1 MIFEWDDKK
10 NDINLQKH
18 KIDFELISLV
28 FNETLI
34 EQEDKRK
41 DYGEVRFVGYGLIQG
56 RCINVVFTKR
66 GEKIRII
73 SGRKANAKET
83 RKYHETINR
92 LRQSQR

>member
-10 NDINLQKH
+10 NQINLEKH
-18 KIDFELISLV
+18 KISFELISLV
-28 FNETLI
+28 FDENLISKEDERHDYNEI
-34 EQEDKRK
+34 RHI
-41 DYGEVRFVGYGLIQG
+41 GYGLIQG
-56 RCINVVFTKR
+56 RCINVIFTKR

-83 RKYHETINR
+83 RKYHEAISR